1 MKLDVGYQT
10 DPGPRKGENQDSV
23 RVASLPD
30 QDGILLILSDGMG
43 GARAGEYA
51 SRQAVDVIQAE
62 LLRKPHLTP
71 DNALERLHEAVIAAN
86 DSIFEQAQETPE
98 RRGMG
103 CTIVVALVLGEQYW
117 VASVGDSR
125 VYVIRDGQTT
135 QITDDHTWVN
145 ARVREGVMTHEEAA
159 NSAMRHVLDRALGTR
174 PGVDVDA
181 WPGGPLA
188 RGDALLQCLDRRYGV
203 LSDEHIARMAMA
215 FPAQQ
220 AAETLVRQA
229 LAAHTH
235 DNVSVVVLKAE

>member
-10 DPGPRKGENQDSV
+10 DPGPRKGENQDAV
-23 RVASLPD
+23 RVAPIPN
-30 QDGILLILSDGMG
+30 QGGMLLILSDGMG
-43 GARAGEYA
+43 GARAGEHA
-51 SRQAVDVIQAE
+51 SREAVAVIHDE
-62 LLRKPHLTP
+62 LLREPLPTSE
-71 DNALERLHEAVIAAN
+71 NALERLHEAVIAAN
-86 DSIFEQAQETPE
+86 DSIFEQAQEAPE
-98 RRGMG
+98 KRGMG
-103 CTIVVALVLGEQYW
+103 CTIVVALVLDSQYW

-159 NSAMRHVLDRALGTR
+159 HSAMRHVLDRALGTR
-174 PGVDVDA
+174 PGVDVDV
-181 WPGGPLA
+181 WPGQPLSP
-188 RGDALLQCLDRRYGV
+188 GDVLLLCSDGLYGV
-203 LSDEHIARMAMA
+203 LSDEHIARMTTAY
-215 FPAQQ
+215 PAQQ

>member
-145 ARVREGVMTHEEAA
+145 ARVREGVM
-159 NSAMRHVLDRALGTR
+159 
-174 PGVDVDA
+174 
-181 WPGGPLA
+181 
-188 RGDALLQCLDRRYGV
+188 
-203 LSDEHIARMAMA
+203 
-215 FPAQQ
+215 
-220 AAETLVRQA
+220 
-229 LAAHTH
+229 
-235 DNVSVVVLKAE
+235 